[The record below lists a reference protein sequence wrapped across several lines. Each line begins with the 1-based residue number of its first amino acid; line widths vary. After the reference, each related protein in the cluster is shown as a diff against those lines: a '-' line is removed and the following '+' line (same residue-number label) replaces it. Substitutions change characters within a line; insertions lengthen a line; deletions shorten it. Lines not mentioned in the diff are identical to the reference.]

1 MGVYI
6 GCDYHPQQQTL
17 AWMDTEDGVIRF
29 SVLKDQRP
37 EQVREFLRQF
47 PGGTMI
53 GMEATG
59 ACDWFERVV
68 AEAGH
73 VLLVGD
79 AKKIRK
85 MAPSRH
91 KTDRRDAEHLLTL
104 LLQDRFPALWRRPL
118 ESQLV
123 LEQLRFR
130 HGLVKQ
136 RTFVSNR
143 LQVLARGLGLPQ
155 LKIRSKGGRQLLTAA
170 PLDPTREQIRT
181 AWFTVLD
188 QLEEQVAAIELL
200 LKQRAEAEPA
210 VARLSTHPGIGPLTA
225 LCYVHTM
232 GDVSRFQSTRQITG
246 FLGLDPVEDSSS
258 DTRRIGHISKEG
270 STLLR
275 FLLGQAAQTVINRH
289 GDEKLRQFYQPISR
303 RRGRPIAKVATA
315 RKLGIRAYI
324 MLRDEIDYAEF
335 DRRGRAVG
343 LHGPP
348 RKPGSV

>member
-17 AWMDTEDGVIRF
+17 AWMDTEEGVIHY
-29 SVLKDQRP
+29 SVLEEQRP
-37 EQVREFLRQF
+37 EQVLAFLKEF
-47 PGGTMI
+47 PAGTII

-59 ACDWFERVV
+59 ACDWFEQVV

-91 KTDRRDAEHLLTL
+91 KTDRQDAEHLLTL

-118 ESQLV
+118 ASQLV

-143 LQVLARGLGLPQ
+143 LQVLARGLGLPR
-155 LKIRSKGGRQLLTAA
+155 LTIRTKSGRQLLTAA

-181 AWFTVLD
+181 AWFTLLD
-188 QLEEQVAAIELL
+188 RLEEQVAEIELV
-200 LKQRAEAEPA
+200 LKQRAGTELA
-210 VARLSTHPGIGPLTA
+210 VQRLSTHPGIGPLTA

-232 GDVSRFQSTRQITG
+232 GDVSRFQSARQITA
-246 FLGLDPVEDSSS
+246 FLGLDPVEKSSG
-258 DTRRIGHISKEG
+258 DTTRIGHISKEG
-270 STLLR
+270 STVLR
-275 FLLGQAAQTVINRH
+275 FLLGQAAQAAINRH
-289 GDEKLRQFYQPISR
+289 GDEKLRQFYQQISR

-343 LHGPP
+343 LHGKP
-348 RKPGSV
+348 RKRGSA

>member
-1 MGVYI
+1 
-6 GCDYHPQQQTL
+6 
-17 AWMDTEDGVIRF
+17 MDTEDGVIRF

-37 EQVREFLRQF
+37 EQVLEFLRQF
-47 PGGTMI
+47 PPGTII

-59 ACDWFERVV
+59 AYDWFDRVV
-68 AEAGH
+68 AEARH

-91 KTDRRDAEHLLTL
+91 KSDRRDADNILTL
-104 LLQDRFPALWRRPL
+104 LVQGRFPTLWRRPP

-143 LQVLARGLGLPQ
+143 LQVLARGLGLPK
-155 LKIRSKGGRQLLTAA
+155 LKIRTKGGRQLLTAA
-170 PLDPTREQIRT
+170 PLEPTREEIRT
-181 AWFTVLD
+181 AWFKLLD
-188 QLEEQVAAIELL
+188 QFEEQVAAIEQV
-200 LKQRAEAEPA
+200 LKRRAETEPA
-210 VARLSTHPGIGPLTA
+210 VQRLSTHPGIGPLTA

-232 GDVSRFQSTRQITG
+232 GDVSRFNSVRQITA
-246 FLGLDPVEDSSS
+246 FLGLDPVEDSSA
-258 DTRRIGHISKEG
+258 DKRRIGHISKEG
-270 STLLR
+270 SVVLR
-275 FLLGQAAQTVINRH
+275 FLLGQAGQAAIKRN
-289 GDEKLRQFYQPISR
+289 GDEKLRQFYQQISR

-343 LHGPP
+343 LHGKP
-348 RKPGSV
+348 RKPGTA